1 MQNKTWAELEQE
13 IHDAIIQHL
22 SGESKVETTPTTSQ
36 IFLHIPENIRNQLK
50 TPLGDLIKD
59 VNKENILSKISSESI
74 VITVGDKTTENMID
88 LGIRPQIQVID
99 GLEKRNRRNIPID
112 DTIKTELTCKNPPG
126 QITEESMQTIQK
138 AFSCERPVR
147 IIVKGE
153 EDLLVIPACMF
164 APENS
169 VVMYGQPNEG
179 LVIVRVTP
187 EIRSKV
193 QKIVSVMNQGM
204 MIRWLYD
211 L

>member
-1 MQNKTWAELEQE
+1 M
-13 IHDAIIQHL
+13 
-22 SGESKVETTPTTSQ
+22 
-36 IFLHIPENIRNQLK
+36 
-50 TPLGDLIKD
+50 PLGDLIKD
-59 VNKENILSKISSESI
+59 EAVNKENILSKINSDST

-99 GLEKRNRRNIPID
+99 GLEKRNQRNIPID
-112 DTIKTELTCKNPPG
+112 ETIKTDLTCKNPPG

-147 IIVKGE
+147 VIVKGE
-153 EDLLVIPACMF
+153 EELLVIPACTF

-193 QKIVSVMNQGM
+193 QKIVNVMS
-204 MIRWLYD
+204 
-211 L
+211 